1 MNEIRGILATVLFSV
16 CCYLIYDLIM
26 SGFSIGVLVG
36 VVIIYVAS
44 YLIWPNK
51 RDRKGDGFDPFDAL
65 EIIIEMP
72 YRAISLLFRSFSRSK
87 SDRGGTDIDFD
98 I

>member
-1 MNEIRGILATVLFSV
+1 VSRRGLSCAIT
-16 CCYLIYDLIM
+16 

-36 VVIIYVAS
+36 VVILYVVS
-44 YLIWPNK
+44 FLMWPNN
-51 RDRKGDGFDPFDAL
+51 RDRKRDSFDPFDAL

-72 YRAISLLFRSFSRSK
+72 YRAISLLFRSFSRSRSGK
-87 SDRGGTDIDFD
+87 GGTDIDFD